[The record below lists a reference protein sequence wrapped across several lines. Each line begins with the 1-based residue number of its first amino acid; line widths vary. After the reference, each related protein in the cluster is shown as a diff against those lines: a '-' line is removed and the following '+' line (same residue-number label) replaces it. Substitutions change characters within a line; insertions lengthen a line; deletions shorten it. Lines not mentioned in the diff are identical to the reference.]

1 MVTAWPPE
9 TQPSCPC
16 SRRKEKARDKSVL
29 LWKSSYI
36 SLTWWLWPQSHRPPL
51 AERAVRKCNFADWH
65 RRVRLAM
72 VTNRPLNVVASH
84 DRPLFFSHRRKRKL
98 SFVASR
104 PPTWG
109 LRLRLPAPVA
119 IPSSRTWIF
128 SLSGHM
134 VSKNGESCLGGVSG
148 PTCKGPYHWLMF
160 HWPELS
166 DMAGHISLKD
176 WYSASSSVPLMRGK
190 WACRMASHRAKCC
203 PSTATILFLEKTFRH
218 IETCEVRNS
227 LSCSFCSFSP
237 WILLLF
243 LVPPGRALS
252 LLGLCGDT
260 SPHCVLYSPTSCPYC
275 QL

>member
-51 AERAVRKCNFADWH
+51 AERAVRKCNLADWH

-148 PTCKGPYHWLMF
+148 PTCK
-160 HWPELS
+160 
-166 DMAGHISLKD
+166 AHIIGLCSIGQ
-176 WYSASSSVPLMRGK
+176 SSVT
-190 WACRMASHRAKCC
+190 WRATYPWKTDTQHLALCLWWEGNGLAEW
-203 PSTATILFLEKTFRH
+203 PATGQSAAPVLPR
-218 IETCEVRNS
+218 
-227 LSCSFCSFSP
+227 FCS
-237 WILLLF
+237 
-243 LVPPGRALS
+243 
-252 LLGLCGDT
+252 
-260 SPHCVLYSPTSCPYC
+260 
-275 QL
+275 